1 MWKTISYHL
10 TKKLHLYKGP
20 YNVML
25 AFAKMDTPRPPILA
39 GEDGDHLK
47 RHVTRESHDCEIELI
62 GTYNYKTKIELIATT
77 VQ

>member
-1 MWKTISYHL
+1 
-10 TKKLHLYKGP
+10 
-20 YNVML
+20 ML